1 MDILR
6 WIVLGGGVLVIL
18 AVYLFSRRGSAE
30 RDDGFRREP
39 MPGGLLADADEP
51 ESPTGGRI
59 EPRLQMAESAA
70 DAEEPPGQGEPVPT
84 SRHTVGERKA
94 DQPIELIDDYE
105 DDLVEHESTR
115 DPIPQK
121 IISLQL
127 MGRDGGR
134 LAGSMV
140 RSALNAEGLEYGTYN
155 IFHRQHRDEKGIES
169 VFSVANLV
177 EPGSFDLDMLPTSEL
192 NGLSMFM
199 VLPGPR
205 PGVEAFADM
214 LATGRRLATQ
224 LEAELTDQHGSTM
237 SRQTADHLRDSII
250 DYELKVTRAHDDIAD
265 DII

>member
-18 AVYLFSRRGSAE
+18 AVYLFSRRGSAD
-30 RDDGFRREP
+30 RDGAYRREP
-39 MPGGLLADADEP
+39 MPGGLLADANEA

-59 EPRLQMAESAA
+59 EPRLQMEPSSDGEA
-70 DAEEPPGQGEPVPT
+70 DTRRSEPEALAGRAGE
-84 SRHTVGERKA
+84 A
-94 DQPIELIDDYE
+94 DDSIELIDDFE

-121 IISLQL
+121 IVSLQL
-127 MGRDGGR
+127 MGRDGGK
-134 LAGSMV
+134 LTGSMV
-140 RSALNAEGLEYGTYN
+140 RSALNAEGLEYGTYQ
-155 IFHRQHRDEKGIES
+155 IFHRQHRDQNGMES

-224 LEAELTDQHGSTM
+224 LQAELTDQHGSTM

-250 DYELKVTRAHDDIAD
+250 DYELKVTRSQDGFAD
-265 DII
+265 DVI